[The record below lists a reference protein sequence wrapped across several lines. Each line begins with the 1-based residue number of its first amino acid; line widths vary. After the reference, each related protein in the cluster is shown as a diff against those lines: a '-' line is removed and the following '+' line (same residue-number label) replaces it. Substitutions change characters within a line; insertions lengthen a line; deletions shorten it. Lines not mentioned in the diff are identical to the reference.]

1 MYLKM
6 KKFTDIS
13 VFFLSF
19 LTSLGIIANRNTI
32 VDVTQSCKFYIFG
45 HDSIEEWRENTFK
58 KIKRM
63 RKGTHLLKQVMSNW
77 DSTDLFS
84 YRFLLYYGH
93 LPSTVLLSGKHDWF
107 SCIIFVQIKTCK
119 GTLFVV

>member
-63 RKGTHLLKQVMSNW
+63 RKGTHLLNKWWVTEIPQIYFHIDFCSIMATSHQ
-77 DSTDLFS
+77 LFCCLES
-84 YRFLLYYGH
+84 MIGLAVLY
-93 LPSTVLLSGKHDWF
+93 L
-107 SCIIFVQIKTCK
+107 CK
-119 GTLFVV
+119 